1 MNKDEDHFAALS
13 DPDDDENHSESYI
26 FISIVKIGLPA
37 MLCQFIA
44 MLQEL
49 VNIWVIGHLNDPEL
63 LVAVGLGNVVINIL
77 GYGMFL
83 GLNGALNT
91 FVAQAYGANEI
102 ELCGVYLWRAK
113 IVMTLL
119 FICLIPLYLRTEAL
133 FDVL

>member
-1 MNKDEDHFAALS
+1 
-13 DPDDDENHSESYI
+13 
-26 FISIVKIGLPA
+26 

-49 VNIWVIGHLNDPEL
+49 VNIWVIGQLNDPEL

-91 FVAQAYGANEI
+91 FVA
-102 ELCGVYLWRAK
+102 
-113 IVMTLL
+113 
-119 FICLIPLYLRTEAL
+119 
-133 FDVL
+133 